1 MPSNAE
7 ILFMFDWLFGK
18 PLQGNSGI
26 EKIRQDFIQMLE
38 TARKEFELACQVTL
52 HGVDPAQVKDE
63 LLGYDKKVNKAERS
77 IRKEL
82 VVHCAVRS
90 NIDPDCLIMMSI
102 AKDAER
108 LGDYSKNIFD
118 MGELA
123 PCLPE
128 GTERD
133 ELLILEKLVLNNFT
147 ECVETI
153 RKQNSEK
160 AEKVIIDCTWAE
172 RQCDSITKALLNLPE
187 PTRRTASDVLM
198 FRFMKRMMSHL
209 RNISSS
215 VVQPLHKLDF
225 TKKITKSVEMNGT
238 LLDHKAELGIE

>member
-1 MPSNAE
+1 
-7 ILFMFDWLFGK
+7 MFDWLFGK
-18 PLQGNSGI
+18 PLQGSSGI
-26 EKIRQDFIQMLE
+26 EKIWQDFVQMLE
-38 TARKEFELACQVTL
+38 TAHKEFELACQVAL
-52 HGVDPAQVKDE
+52 HGMDPKPVEDQ
-63 LLGYDKKVNKAERS
+63 LLGYDKTVNKAERS

-90 NIDPDCLIMMSI
+90 VIDPDCLIIMSI

-118 MGELA
+118 MGDLA

-128 GTERD
+128 GNERD
-133 ELLILEKLVLNNFT
+133 ELLVLEKMILKTFT
-147 ECVETI
+147 DC
-153 RKQNSEK
+153 
-160 AEKVIIDCTWAE
+160 AEIIQSKNEEIAKKIIINCKWAE
-172 RQCDSITKALLNLPE
+172 IQCDSITNELLNLPE

-225 TKKITKSVEMNGT
+225 TKKITKSIEMSGT
-238 LLDHKAELGIE
+238 LLDRKSEFGIE

>member
-1 MPSNAE
+1 
-7 ILFMFDWLFGK
+7 MFDWLFGK

-38 TARKEFELACQVTL
+38 TAHKEFELACQVTL

-82 VVHCAVRS
+82 VVHCSVHGT
-90 NIDPDCLIMMSI
+90 IETECLAMMSI

-123 PCLPE
+123 PSLPE
-128 GTERD
+128 GKELE
-133 ELLILEKLVLNNFT
+133 ELLVLEKLILKTFT
-147 ECVETI
+147 DGAETL
-153 RKQNSEK
+153 RSQNSEM
-160 AEKVIIDCTWAE
+160 AEKLIIDCTWGE
-172 RQCDSITKALLNLPE
+172 HQCDSITKVLLNLPE

-198 FRFMKRMMSHL
+198 FRFMKRMLSHL

>member
-1 MPSNAE
+1 
-7 ILFMFDWLFGK
+7 MFDWLFGK
-18 PLQGNSGI
+18 PFKGNSGI
-26 EKIRQDFIQMLE
+26 EKIRQDFVQMLQ
-38 TARKEFELACQVTL
+38 TAQKEFELACKVTL
-52 HGVDPAQVKDE
+52 HGEEPASVKDE

-90 NIDPDCLIMMSI
+90 VIDPDCPVMMSI

-118 MGELA
+118 MGELS

-128 GTERD
+128 GKELE
-133 ELLILEKLVLNNFT
+133 ELLVLEKLILNTFT
-147 ECVETI
+147 DCAETI
-153 RKQNSEK
+153 HTKNSEM
-160 AEKVIIDCTWAE
+160 AEKLIILCTWGE
-172 RQCDSITKALLNLPE
+172 HQCDSITKVLLNLPE
-187 PTRRTASDVLM
+187 PTRRTASDALM
-198 FRFMKRMMSHL
+198 FRFMKRMLSHL

-215 VVQPLHKLDF
+215 VIQPLHKLDF
-225 TKKITKSVEMNGT
+225 TKKITKSAEMNGT

>member
-1 MPSNAE
+1 
-7 ILFMFDWLFGK
+7 MFDWLFGK
-18 PLQGNSGI
+18 PLQRNSGI
-26 EKIRQDFIQMLE
+26 EKIRQDFVQMLE

-52 HGVDPAQVKDE
+52 HGTDSASVREQLFD
-63 LLGYDKKVNKAERS
+63 YDKAVNKAERS

-90 NIDPDCLIMMSI
+90 VIDPDCLVMMSI

-108 LGDYSKNIFD
+108 LGDYSKNIFE
-118 MGELA
+118 MEEIS
-123 PCLPE
+123 PCMPE
-128 GTERD
+128 GKERE
-133 ELLILEKLVLNNFT
+133 ELLVLEKLVLKTF
-147 ECVETI
+147 
-153 RKQNSEK
+153 EK
-160 AEKVIIDCTWAE
+160 CPEVIQSKDEAAATQLIIKCKWAE
-172 RQCDSITKALLNLPE
+172 HQCDSITNDLLNLPE

-225 TKKITKSVEMNGT
+225 TKKITKSAEMGGS
-238 LLDHKAELGIE
+238 LLDLKAELGIE

>member
-1 MPSNAE
+1 
-7 ILFMFDWLFGK
+7 MFDWLFGK
-18 PLQGNSGI
+18 PFQGNSGI
-26 EKIRQDFIQMLE
+26 EKIRNDFIQMLQ
-38 TARKEFELACQVTL
+38 TAQKEFELACQVTL
-52 HGVDPAQVKDE
+52 HGEDPALVKE
-63 LLGYDKKVNKAERS
+63 KLLNYDKSVNKAERS

-82 VVHCAVRS
+82 VVHCAVRGT
-90 NIDPDCLIMMSI
+90 IETECLAMMSI
-102 AKDAER
+102 SKDAER

-118 MGELA
+118 LGELA

-128 GTERD
+128 GKERE
-133 ELLILEKLVLNNFT
+133 ELLVLEKLVLKNFT
-147 ECVETI
+147 ECSETI
-153 RKQNSEK
+153 HSQNSEM
-160 AEKVIIDCTWAE
+160 AEKLIIDCKWAE
-172 RQCDSITKALLNLPE
+172 HQCDSITKELLNLPE

-238 LLDHKAELGIE
+238 LLDHKAELGIK